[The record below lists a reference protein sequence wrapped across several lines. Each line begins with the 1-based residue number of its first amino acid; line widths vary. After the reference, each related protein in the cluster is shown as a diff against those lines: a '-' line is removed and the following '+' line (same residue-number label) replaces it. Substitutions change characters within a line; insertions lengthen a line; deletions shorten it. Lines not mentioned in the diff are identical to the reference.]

1 MIERIL
7 MLLGLFVLVGVLAV
21 PVLLFAA
28 AWMHGQCDTHGEQND
43 YDPTNGPS

>member
-21 PVLLFAA
+21 PALLFAA
-28 AWMHGQCDTHGEQND
+28 AWMQGQFDTHSEQND